1 MNRACLF
8 SCVLVC
14 LPACAGEQTT
24 TATESPPP
32 PTTGETPPCVPDSP
46 RQHAFLQSGAC
57 ADVEGKDGKWI
68 ARTLFPD
75 APAEVGACTFRWS
88 TTSSPDIEALRGRTN
103 HMTPSCEP
111 EGSTIA
117 PRGTAVAVDA
127 VGPGGVS
134 APTGVSGCDVCGVV
148 HDRSAYVILPA
159 DKLDLRRMF
168 VRTRDGMFK
177 AFDLSTPSPT
187 TQAFVVDLPPGAY
200 VFGQVPLSKANPI

>member
-1 MNRACLF
+1 MKRALPLCSVLF
-8 SCVLVC
+8 C
-14 LPACAGEQTT
+14 LPACAVEQAT

-32 PTTGETPPCVPDSP
+32 PTTGETPACVVDSP

-57 ADVEGKDGKWI
+57 ADVEGKNGKWI

-75 APAEVGACTFRWS
+75 APAEVRACTFRWS
-88 TTSSPDIEALRGRTN
+88 TTSPPDVEALRALSD

-111 EGSTIA
+111 EGTTIA
-117 PRGTAVAVDA
+117 PRGTAVAVDFS
-127 VGPGGVS
+127 GPGGES

-148 HDRSAYVILPA
+148 HDRSAYLILPA
-159 DKLDLRRMF
+159 DKLDLRRML
-168 VRTRDGMFK
+168 VRTRDGMSK

-187 TQAFVVDLPPGAY
+187 TQAFVVELPPGAY